1 MDSSKHTF
9 TDKLASNDKKVG
21 WLEWLVAIGPP
32 FLIGV
37 PLICFLLILY
47 LGTEESVFLI
57 LSIICFVL
65 AVLYVVFFV
74 RSLKKPMPPSRS
86 NNYSSYEEEEE
97 KAAAGAAMFLGMLGG
112 FFLGKSSH
120 RKGRD

>member
-1 MDSSKHTF
+1 MDSSKHTP
-9 TDKLASNDKKVG
+9 TDKPASNDKKVG

-47 LGTEESVFLI
+47 LGTEESIFLI
-57 LSIICFVL
+57 LIIICFVL
-65 AVLYVVFFV
+65 AVLYVVFFF
-74 RSLKKPMPPSRS
+74 RTLKKPLPPSKS
-86 NNYSSYEEEEE
+86 NNYSSYEEEDER
-97 KAAAGAAMFLGMLGG
+97 ADAGAALFLGMLGG
-112 FFLGKSSH
+112 LFLGKSSH